1 MQPSRPAV
9 GPAGTAEKG
18 GDKQDV
24 ADTVSYTPPSL
35 TIESI
40 SDRVELSVPETHVPE
55 TQTPTKLRAIC
66 PRTPIAI

>member
-18 GDKQDV
+18 GHKRDV

-40 SDRVELSVPETHVPE
+40 SDRVALSVPE
-55 TQTPTKLRAIC
+55 TQTPTKLRPIC